1 MNFDKVIQSVTPE
14 IYNNMQN
21 AVATGKWPNGVALT
35 EEQKTD
41 CLQIIIAYDE
51 KYKSEEDRTG
61 YLPEKPKGSPKRSA
75 REANKSQADD
85 SVPLKILDQ

>member
-14 IYNNMQN
+14 IYHNMQN

-35 EEQKTD
+35 KEQKTD

-51 KYKSEEDRTG
+51 KYKSEQDRTG
-61 YLPEKPKGSPKRSA
+61 YLPAKPKGSPKRSA
-75 REANKSQADD
+75 REVDESQVND